1 MADINVKQLSKAI
14 KIDLDNLL
22 AQMKSAGL
30 SHQSETDIVST
41 EDKKVL
47 LKFIK
52 DSKKD
57 SKKTISLSTSSQKIA
72 KPNLSVT
79 RINSPDNEKK
89 SNVKQDFAGSI
100 DFDEAERKRLN
111 AQNESAE
118 EEKKKAE
125 AKTKV
130 VRKTKQESQKK
141 IPQNPK
147 KDKKTFKDSS
157 KEDQREQEGEKFLA
171 KNLENVQKFEKP
183 QEFIQREVRIP
194 ETIVV
199 SDLAKELSIKSS
211 DLIKS
216 LMNSGVMVTLNQAI
230 DQETAILVVEELGHI
245 GIPQEIES
253 EEEKI
258 LEHIVYEGDEE
269 LRNPVVS
276 VLGHVDHGKTSILDF
291 IRKSS
296 VADQEEG
303 GITQGIGAYQVDHN
317 NQTITFIDTPGHA
330 AFSEMRARGANST
343 DIVVLV
349 VAADDGIK
357 PQTVEAIKHAK
368 AAKVPIIV
376 AINKCDLPE
385 KNISKIKNEMM
396 QYELIA
402 EDLSGDTLFVEV
414 SAIKK
419 INLDK
424 LKENILLQSEILD
437 LKASYSDKAR
447 GVVIESKIDK
457 GKGPV
462 STILI
467 SNGKLKR
474 GDYFICGDT
483 WGKIRAMIN
492 YEGKMVN
499 EAFPSMPIEILGM
512 NSSAYAGAE
521 FMVTK
526 DENEAKELTEFR
538 KNNNNQNK
546 VLAKDKTT
554 LFEEVKDKDELNI
567 IIKSDVQGSSE
578 ALKMAINKIEHKEV
592 EAKIILSDIG
602 MINETDVSLA
612 KASNAILIGFNVK
625 PNREAKKLAEEQ
637 KIDIKYFN
645 IIYEAIDHVEKSLS
659 GLLEPDIKETIL
671 GSAEI
676 QKVFKVST
684 AGKIAG
690 SKVISGEI
698 KSKSKARIIRDG
710 VVVYSGEI
718 LTIFREKNQVKEVG
732 SGLECG
738 ISIKDFID
746 FKEKDVIES
755 YLSEE
760 VQRSI

>member
-1 MADINVKQLSKAI
+1 MDKDKKKTLTISSDLKK
-14 KIDLDNLL
+14 KID
-22 AQMKSAGL
+22 
-30 SHQSETDIVST
+30 
-41 EDKKVL
+41 
-47 LKFIK
+47 
-52 DSKKD
+52 
-57 SKKTISLSTSSQKIA
+57 TSYIQTSG
-72 KPNLSVT
+72 
-79 RINSPDNEKK
+79 KK
-89 SNVKQDFAGSI
+89 SFSV
-100 DFDEAERKRLN
+100 
-111 AQNESAE
+111 
-118 EEKKKAE
+118 EKKKTFRPNKPLNKSSQAPNINNNLE
-125 AKTKV
+125 AKKKNITRKFIEQQATKDFIKKDNKPAGKSKLKLKGPV
-130 VRKTKQESQKK
+130 DKRDFKLTVSRALNVEEIEIKQRSLASVKRARL
-141 IPQNPK
+141 
-147 KDKKTFKDSS
+147 KDKKKSDSDEKKEFKKVIKEVKIPEQITIQELSNRMAEKSS
-157 KEDQREQEGEKFLA
+157 DIIKFLFNMKVVATINHNIDKDTAEYIVKEFGHKPILEEKPSIETA
-171 KNLENVQKFEKP
+171 KSKQKFEG
-183 QEFIQREVRIP
+183 EV
-194 ETIVV
+194 
-199 SDLAKELSIKSS
+199 
-211 DLIKS
+211 
-216 LMNSGVMVTLNQAI
+216 
-230 DQETAILVVEELGHI
+230 
-245 GIPQEIES
+245 
-253 EEEKI
+253 KI
-258 LEHIVYEGDEE
+258 
-269 LRNPVVS
+269 RPPVVTIM
-276 VLGHVDHGKTSILDF
+276 GHVDHGKTSLLDSL
-291 IRKSS
+291 RDTN
-296 VADQEEG
+296 VVLGEHG
-303 GITQGIGAYQVDHN
+303 GITQHIGAYQVKTEDN
-317 NQTITFIDTPGHA
+317 KVITFIDTPGHA
-330 AFSEMRARGANST
+330 AFTEMRARGSKIT

-414 SAIKK
+414 SALKK

-424 LKENILLQSEILD
+424 LKEIILLQSEILD
-437 LKASYSDKAR
+437 LKASYSDKAK

-474 GDYFICGDT
+474 GDYFICGET

-492 YEGKMVN
+492 YEGKIVN
-499 EAFPSMPIEILGM
+499 EALPSMPVEILGM

-521 FMVTK
+521 FVVTK
-526 DENEAKELTEFR
+526 DEDEAKELAEFR
-538 KNNNNQNK
+538 KNSSSENK
-546 VLAKDKTT
+546 TLAKDKTT
-554 LFEEVKDKDELNI
+554 LFENAKDKEELNI

-578 ALKMAINKIEHKEV
+578 ALKMAITKIEHKEV

-612 KASNAILIGFNVK
+612 KASKAILIGFNVK

-637 KIDIKYFN
+637 KVDIKYFN
-645 IIYEAIDHVEKSLS
+645 IIYEALDYVEKSLS
-659 GLLEPDIKETIL
+659 GLLEPEIKETVL

-690 SKVISGEI
+690 SKVITGEI

-710 VVVYSGEI
+710 VVVYNGEI
-718 LTIFREKNQVKEVG
+718 LSIFREKNQVKEVG
-732 SGLECG
+732 TGLECG

-755 YLSEE
+755 YLAEE
-760 VQRSI
+760 VQRTI

>member
-1 MADINVKQLSKAI
+1 MDKDKKKTLTISSNLKK
-14 KIDLDNLL
+14 KIDTSSISTSGKKAFLVEKKKPFKNNKTFNKNTSATKVSLNPD
-22 AQMKSAGL
+22 AKKKSFAR
-30 SHQSETDIVST
+30 
-41 EDKKVL
+41 
-47 LKFIK
+47 KFIEQQATK
-52 DSKKD
+52 EFIKKD
-57 SKKTISLSTSSQKIA
+57 NKPAGKSKLKLKGPIDKRDFKLTVSRALNVEEIEIKQRSLA
-72 KPNLSVT
+72 SVK
-79 RINSPDNEKK
+79 RARLKEKK
-89 SNVKQDFAGSI
+89 KPEG
-100 DFDEAERKRLN
+100 
-111 AQNESAE
+111 
-118 EEKKKAE
+118 EEKKEFK
-125 AKTKV
+125 KV
-130 VRKTKQESQKK
+130 IREVK
-141 IPQNPK
+141 IP
-147 KDKKTFKDSS
+147 
-157 KEDQREQEGEKFLA
+157 EQIT
-171 KNLENVQKFEKP
+171 
-183 QEFIQREVRIP
+183 IQ
-194 ETIVV
+194 
-199 SDLAKELSIKSS
+199 ELSNRMAEKSS
-211 DLIKS
+211 DIIKF
-216 LMNSGVMVTLNQAI
+216 LFNMKVVATINHNIDKDTAEYIVKEFGHKAI
-230 DQETAILVVEELGHI
+230 LEEKPKIETAK
-245 GIPQEIES
+245 S
-253 EEEKI
+253 KEKF
-258 LEHIVYEGDEE
+258 EGEV
-269 LRNPVVS
+269 RSRPPVVTIM
-276 VLGHVDHGKTSILDF
+276 GHVDHGKTSLLDSL
-291 IRKSS
+291 RDSNVVS
-296 VADQEEG
+296 GEHG
-303 GITQGIGAYQVDHN
+303 GITQHIGAYQVNTKGDKL
-317 NQTITFIDTPGHA
+317 ITFIDTPGHA
-330 AFSEMRARGANST
+330 AFTEMRARGSKIT

-414 SAIKK
+414 SALKK

-424 LKENILLQSEILD
+424 LKESILLQAEILD

-492 YEGKMVN
+492 YEGKIIN
-499 EAFPSMPIEILGM
+499 EASPSMPVEILGM
-512 NSSAYAGAE
+512 NNSAYAGAE
-521 FMVTK
+521 FIVTK
-526 DENEAKELTEFR
+526 DEDEAKELTEFR

-546 VLAKDKTT
+546 ILAKDKTT
-554 LFEEVKDKDELNI
+554 LFDEVKNKDELNI
-567 IIKSDVQGSSE
+567 IIKSDVQGSNE
-578 ALKMAINKIEHKEV
+578 ALKMAITKIEHKEV

-637 KIDIKYFN
+637 KVVIKYFN

-676 QKVFKVST
+676 QKIFKVST

-690 SKVISGEI
+690 SKVINGEI

-718 LTIFREKNQVKEVG
+718 SSIFREKNQVKEVG

-746 FKEKDVIES
+746 FKEKDIIES

-760 VQRSI
+760 IQRSI

>member
-1 MADINVKQLSKAI
+1 MDKDKKKTLTISSNLKK
-14 KIDLDNLL
+14 KIDTT
-22 AQMKSAGL
+22 S
-30 SHQSETDIVST
+30 I
-41 EDKKVL
+41 
-47 LKFIK
+47 
-52 DSKKD
+52 
-57 SKKTISLSTSSQKIA
+57 STSG
-72 KPNLSVT
+72 
-79 RINSPDNEKK
+79 KK
-89 SNVKQDFAGSI
+89 SFSV
-100 DFDEAERKRLN
+100 
-111 AQNESAE
+111 
-118 EEKKKAE
+118 EKKKPFRPNKPFNKPSSAPNVNTD
-125 AKTKV
+125 AKKKNFARKFIEQQATKDFIKKDNKPAGKSKLKLKGPV
-130 VRKTKQESQKK
+130 DKHDFKLTVARALNVEEIEIKQRSLASVKRARLKEKKKPEGDDKKEFKKVIREVK
-141 IPQNPK
+141 IP
-147 KDKKTFKDSS
+147 
-157 KEDQREQEGEKFLA
+157 EQIT
-171 KNLENVQKFEKP
+171 
-183 QEFIQREVRIP
+183 IQ
-194 ETIVV
+194 
-199 SDLAKELSIKSS
+199 ELSNRMAEKSS
-211 DLIKS
+211 DIIKF
-216 LMNSGVMVTLNQAI
+216 LFNMKVVATINHNI
-230 DQETAILVVEELGHI
+230 DKDTAEYIVKEFGHTPI
-245 GIPQEIES
+245 I
-253 EEEKI
+253 EEKPSI
-258 LEHIVYEGDEE
+258 EKNKSKEKFEGEVKN
-269 LRNPVVS
+269 RPPVVTIM
-276 VLGHVDHGKTSILDF
+276 GHVDHGKTSLLDSL
-291 IRKSS
+291 RDSNVVS
-296 VADQEEG
+296 GEHG
-303 GITQGIGAYQVDHN
+303 GITQHIGAYQVRTEN
-317 NQTITFIDTPGHA
+317 NKLITFIDTPGHA
-330 AFSEMRARGANST
+330 AFTEMRARGSKIT

-357 PQTVEAIKHAK
+357 PQTIEAIKHAK

-414 SAIKK
+414 SALKK

-424 LKENILLQSEILD
+424 LKESILLQSEILD

-467 SNGKLKR
+467 SNGKLNK
-474 GDYFICGDT
+474 GDHFVCGDT

-492 YEGKMVN
+492 YEGKLVK
-499 EAFPSMPIEILGM
+499 EALPSMPIEILGM
-512 NSSAYAGAE
+512 NGSAYAGAE
-521 FMVTK
+521 FIVTK
-526 DENEAKELTEFR
+526 DEDEAKKLTEFR
-538 KNNNNQNK
+538 KNNNNKNK
-546 VLAKDKTT
+546 TLAKDKTT
-554 LFEEVKDKDELNI
+554 LFEDTKVKDELNI

-578 ALKMAINKIEHKEV
+578 ALKMAITKIEHKEV

-625 PNREAKKLAEEQ
+625 PNREAKKLAEDQ
-637 KIDIKYFN
+637 KVDIKYYN

-659 GLLEPDIKETIL
+659 GLLEPDIKETVL

-718 LTIFREKNQVKEVG
+718 LSIFREKNQVKEVG
-732 SGLECG
+732 TGLECG

-755 YLSEE
+755 YLAEE
-760 VQRSI
+760 VKRTI

>member
-1 MADINVKQLSKAI
+1 MDKDKKKTLTISSDLKK
-14 KIDLDNLL
+14 KIDTTSISTSGK
-22 AQMKSAGL
+22 KSFFVEKKKPFKPNKSFNKPSPGPNTN
-30 SHQSETDIVST
+30 TDV
-41 EDKKVL
+41 KKKNFAR
-47 LKFIK
+47 KFIEQQATK
-52 DSKKD
+52 DFIKKD
-57 SKKTISLSTSSQKIA
+57 NKPAGKSKLRLKGPVDKRDFKLTVSRALNVEEIEIKQRSLA
-72 KPNLSVT
+72 SVK
-79 RINSPDNEKK
+79 RARLKEKK
-89 SNVKQDFAGSI
+89 KPDG
-100 DFDEAERKRLN
+100 
-111 AQNESAE
+111 
-118 EEKKKAE
+118 EEKKEFKKVIREVKIPEQITIQELSNRMAE
-125 AKTKV
+125 KSSDIIKFLFNMKV
-130 VRKTKQESQKK
+130 VAT
-141 IPQNPK
+141 INHNID
-147 KDKKTFKDSS
+147 KDTAEYIVKEFGHKPILEEKPSIEKNKS
-157 KEDQREQEGEKFLA
+157 K
-171 KNLENVQKFEKP
+171 QKFEGD
-183 QEFIQREVRIP
+183 VRNRP
-194 ETIVV
+194 
-199 SDLAKELSIKSS
+199 
-211 DLIKS
+211 
-216 LMNSGVMVTLNQAI
+216 
-230 DQETAILVVEELGHI
+230 
-245 GIPQEIES
+245 
-253 EEEKI
+253 
-258 LEHIVYEGDEE
+258 
-269 LRNPVVS
+269 PVVTIM
-276 VLGHVDHGKTSILDF
+276 GHVDHGKTSLLDSL
-291 IRKSS
+291 RDSNVVS
-296 VADQEEG
+296 VEHG
-303 GITQGIGAYQVDHN
+303 GITQHIGAYQVKTEDN
-317 NQTITFIDTPGHA
+317 KLITFIDTPGHA
-330 AFSEMRARGANST
+330 AFTEMRARGSKIT
-343 DIVVLV
+343 DIVILV

-414 SAIKK
+414 SALKK
-419 INLDK
+419 LNLDK
-424 LKENILLQSEILD
+424 LKESILLQSEILD
-437 LKASYSDKAR
+437 LKASYNDKAA

-474 GDYFICGDT
+474 GDFFICGDT

-492 YEGKMVN
+492 YEGKTVN
-499 EAFPSMPIEILGM
+499 EAFPSMPVEILGM

-521 FMVTK
+521 FMVTETE
-526 DENEAKELTEFR
+526 DEAKKLSEFR
-538 KNNNNQNK
+538 STSTAQNK
-546 VLAKDKTT
+546 NLAKDKTT
-554 LFEEVKDKDELNI
+554 LFENVKEKDELNI

-637 KIDIKYFN
+637 KVTVKFFN

-659 GLLEPDIKETIL
+659 GLLEPDIKETVL

-690 SKVISGEI
+690 SKVLNGEI
-698 KSKSKARIIRDG
+698 RSKSKARIIRDG
-710 VVVYSGEI
+710 VVVYTGEI
-718 LTIFREKNQVKEVG
+718 LSIYREKNQVKEVG
-732 SGLECG
+732 TGFECG

-755 YLSEE
+755 YLAEE
-760 VQRSI
+760 IRRSI